1 MLTLL
6 VQQTTLNGSKKSW
19 KLTPGKGLYTF
30 GASRLSD
37 LISIDTQ
44 VQTYE
49 GVFEFRNNQ
58 WNYIDFNKENF
69 LQNKTPTILL
79 DKELKLKFKNSQI
92 SVTPIL
98 KDVEI
103 YANLEKSKANPSANT
118 KQHHLYLVRHFGK
131 VVETRTLKPNVK
143 FRPQSTTEKIVVEPV
158 PSQEWVRK
166 KYGEYEISQRL
177 IYVED
182 VSPFAKFKLS
192 QITDRDSLKNMSIV
206 GACCLL
212 FAVISLVVPKP
223 PQEQIVSV
231 PQSATKLIVR
241 TDFKKTKEQK
251 PKTQSEKSVAQK
263 AAAPAVNPSTAP
275 AGGKVAGML
284 KSLNSGRLSN
294 LLSKISA
301 QAQKSKNAIISK
313 GVVAGTGPS
322 GRALA
327 SIGPIDK
334 SGKDWSSD
342 AKGTGVTISTSGL
355 GGGKSINGVGQLA
368 GGKIG
373 QAGVGLIEDESEV
386 VGGLDRDV
394 IASYIKTQLG
404 QILYC
409 YERQL
414 SAKKDLFGKVA
425 VRFTIGPTGQVETQ
439 NIGDTTLKNAT
450 VEGCILN
457 KVAQWKFPAPQGG
470 TKVNV
475 TYPFLFK
482 STN

>member
-6 VQQTTLNGSKKSW
+6 VKQTTNKGDNKTW
-19 KLTPGKGLYTF
+19 KLNPGKGLYTF
-30 GASRLSD
+30 GTSKLAD
-37 LISIDTQ
+37 MISMDIGLQ
-44 VQTYE
+44 VYE
-49 GVFEFRNNQ
+49 SVFEFRKDK
-58 WNYIDFNKENF
+58 WHYINFNKSSIKE
-69 LQNKTPTILL
+69 KASPAIILE
-79 DKELKLKFKNSQI
+79 KEIKIKFKDSELVI
-92 SVTPIL
+92 TPIL
-98 KDVEI
+98 KTIALYEGLVNNTI
-103 YANLEKSKANPSANT
+103 KASPNSKPH
-118 KQHHLYLVRHFGK
+118 QIFMVRYKGQI
-131 VVETRTLKPNVK
+131 VETKTQKPKAK
-143 FRPQSTTEKIVVEPV
+143 FRPDSTVEKIVVESV
-158 PSQEWVRK
+158 PSKEWVRK
-166 KYGEYEISQRL
+166 NYGDYEISQRE

-182 VSPFAKFKLS
+182 TSSIAKFKLS
-192 QITDRDSLKNMSIV
+192 QITDKESLKNIGIV
-206 GACCLL
+206 GACCFVFLL
-212 FAVISLVVPKP
+212 ISIFSPKP
-223 PQEQIVSV
+223 KYEEVVNV

-241 TDFKKTKEQK
+241 TDFKKVKEQK
-251 PKTQSEKSVAQK
+251 PKTEKTAVQK
-263 AAAPAVNPSTAP
+263 QAAPAVAPSTVP

-284 KSLNSGRLSN
+284 KSLNSGRLSS

-301 QAQKSKNAIISK
+301 QAQKSKHAIISK
-313 GVVAGTGPS
+313 GVTAGSAPS

-368 GGKIG
+368 GGKVG

-386 VGGLDRDV
+386 VGGLDRDI
-394 IASYIKTQLG
+394 IANYIKTQLG

-425 VRFTIGPTGQVETQ
+425 VKFTIGPNGQVEAQ
-439 NIGDTTLKNAT
+439 QIGDTTLKNAT
-450 VEGCILN
+450 VEGCILS

>member
-6 VQQTTLNGSKKSW
+6 VKQIANNGNKKSW
-19 KLTPGKGLYTF
+19 RLNPGKALYTF
-30 GASRLSD
+30 GSSRLAD
-37 LISIDTQ
+37 LISVDTDLQ
-44 VQTYE
+44 NYE
-49 GVFEFRNNQ
+49 AVFEFKDSK
-58 WNYIDFNKENF
+58 WHYINFNKETVNSKDSPSITVENEIKIKYKGSQ
-69 LQNKTPTILL
+69 LTI
-79 DKELKLKFKNSQI
+79 
-92 SVTPIL
+92 TPIL
-98 KDVEI
+98 KTVSLYDGI
-103 YANLEKSKANPSANT
+103 IKSSAKLANNV
-118 KQHHLYLVRHFGK
+118 KQHQIFMVSYKGK
-131 VVETRTLKPNVK
+131 IVETKTLKPKMK
-143 FRPQSTTEKIVVEPV
+143 FRPQSTIEKIVIEPV
-158 PSQEWVRK
+158 PSKDWVRK
-166 KYGEYEISQRL
+166 NYGEYEISQRE

-182 VSPFAKFKLS
+182 SSPFANFKLS
-192 QITDRDSLKNMSIV
+192 QIADKESLKNSGIV
-206 GACCLL
+206 GVCCLL
-212 FAVISLVVPKP
+212 FVMISMLAPKP
-223 PQEQIVSV
+223 KHDEIVNV

-241 TDFKKTKEQK
+241 TDFKKAKEQK
-251 PKTQSEKSVAQK
+251 PKSSAEKSVAQK
-263 AAAPAVNPSTAP
+263 PAAPAANPSAAP

-284 KSLNSGRLSN
+284 KSLNSGRLSS

-313 GVVAGTGPS
+313 GVAAGTAPS

-355 GGGKSINGVGQLA
+355 GGGKSINGVGQLS
-368 GGKIG
+368 GGKVG
-373 QAGVGLIEDESEV
+373 QGGVGLIEDESEV

-425 VRFTIGPTGQVETQ
+425 VKFTIGPSGQVEAQ
-439 NIGDTTLKNAT
+439 QIGDTTLKNAT
-450 VEGCILN
+450 VEGCILS

>member
-6 VQQTTLNGSKKSW
+6 VQQTTQDGTKKAW
-19 KLTPGKGLYTF
+19 KLSPGKIIYTF
-30 GASRLSD
+30 GTSRLSD
-37 LISIDTQ
+37 MISVDLDLQ
-44 VQTYE
+44 PYE
-49 GVFEFRNNQ
+49 GVFEFRNNK
-58 WNYIDFNKENF
+58 WYYIDFNKENF
-69 LQNKTPTILL
+69 EKNRAPTTVL
-79 DKELKLKFKNSQI
+79 DKECKIKFKNSYLI
-92 SVTPIL
+92 VTPVL
-98 KDVEI
+98 KNVDVFESI
-103 YANLEKSKANPSANT
+103 EQRKPSLSTNSKP
-118 KQHHLYLVRHFGK
+118 HHIYLVRFRGA
-131 VVETRTLKPNVK
+131 VVETKTLKPTKK
-143 FRPQSTTEKIVVEPV
+143 FRPNSTVQKIVVDPI

-166 KYGEYEISQRL
+166 NYGEYEISQRL
-177 IYVED
+177 IQIED
-182 VSPFAKFKLS
+182 TSPFAKFKLS
-192 QITDRDSLKNMSIV
+192 QVTDKDSAKNMGIV

-212 FAVISLVVPKP
+212 FALVALLSPKP
-223 PQEQIVSV
+223 PRDEVV
-231 PQSATKLIVR
+231 NLPQSATKLIVR
-241 TDFKKTKEQK
+241 TDFKKTKQEKQK
-251 PKTQSEKSVAQK
+251 SQAEKSVAQK
-263 AAAPAVNPSTAP
+263 AAAPATTPSTTT
-275 AGGKVAGML
+275 AGGKVAGLL

-334 SGKDWSSD
+334 TGKDWNSD

-355 GGGKSINGVGQLA
+355 GGGKSMNGVGQLA

-373 QAGVGLIEDESEV
+373 QAGVGLIEDESEI

-414 SAKKDLFGKVA
+414 SANKDLFGKIA
-425 VRFTIGPTGQVETQ
+425 VRFTIGSSGQVEAQ
-439 NIGDTTLKNAT
+439 NIGDSTLKNAT

>member
-6 VQQTTLNGSKKSW
+6 VQQTTSNGTKKTW
-19 KLTPGKGLYTF
+19 KLNPGKAIYTF
-30 GASRLSD
+30 GTSRVSD
-37 LISIDTQ
+37 LISIDQDTQ
-44 VQTYE
+44 NYE

-58 WNYIDFNKENF
+58 WVYIDFNKDNF
-69 LQNKTPTILL
+69 LQNKAPTLPLTKAHTIS
-79 DKELKLKFKNSQI
+79 FKNSQI
-92 SVTPIL
+92 VITPMI

-103 YANLEKSKANPSANT
+103 FESLEKNKSEPKANT
-118 KQHHLYLVRHFGK
+118 KPHHIFVVRHYGR
-131 VVETRTLKPNVK
+131 VIETKTLKPKVK
-143 FRPQSTTEKIVVEPV
+143 FRPASVVEKVVVDPV

-166 KYGEYEISQRL
+166 NYGNYEISQRI

-182 VSPFAKFKLS
+182 TSPLSKFKLS
-192 QITDRDSLKNMSIV
+192 QITDRESLKNISIV
-206 GACCLL
+206 GVCCLI
-212 FAVISLVVPKP
+212 FALIAAVTPKP
-223 PQEQIVSV
+223 KHDQVVAV

-241 TDFKKTKEQK
+241 TDFKKTKQQK
-251 PKTQSEKSVAQK
+251 PQAEKSVAQK
-263 AAAPAVNPSTAP
+263 QAAPATTPSTAP

-313 GVVAGTGPS
+313 GVAAGTGPS

-327 SIGPIDK
+327 AIGPVDK

-368 GGKIG
+368 GGKVG

-386 VGGLDRDV
+386 VGGLDRDI

-425 VRFTIGPTGQVETQ
+425 VRFTIGPSGQVETQ
-439 NIGDTTLKNAT
+439 QIGDTTLKNAT

>member
-6 VQQTTLNGSKKSW
+6 VQQTTRNGTKKSW
-19 KLTPGKGLYTF
+19 KLNPGKEIYTF
-30 GASRLSD
+30 GTSRLSD
-37 LISIDTQ
+37 LISVDHD
-44 VQTYE
+44 VQNYE

-58 WNYIDFNKENF
+58 WAYIDFSKKNF
-69 LQNKTPTILL
+69 LQNKSPTLHL
-79 DKELKLKFKNSQI
+79 DKELKIQFENSHLV
-92 SVTPIL
+92 VTPIM
-98 KDVEI
+98 KDVEVFER
-103 YANLEKSKANPSANT
+103 LEKNQMAPRGNAQPRQVYVVRQSGQVIET
-118 KQHHLYLVRHFGK
+118 K
-131 VVETRTLKPNVK
+131 TLKPKAK
-143 FRPQSTTEKIVVEPV
+143 FRPTSVQNKVVVEPV

-166 KYGEYEISQRL
+166 KYGDYEISQRL

-182 VSPFAKFKLS
+182 DSPFSRFKLS
-192 QITDRDSLKNMSIV
+192 QITDRDSLKNISIV
-206 GACCLL
+206 GVCCLI
-212 FAVISLVVPKP
+212 FAIIAVVSPKP
-223 PQEQIVSV
+223 VKEQIVAV
-231 PQSATKLIVR
+231 PQSATKLLVR

-251 PKTQSEKSVAQK
+251 PKPQAEKSVAQK
-263 AAAPAVNPSTAP
+263 TAAPAVSPSTAP

-284 KSLNSGRLSN
+284 KSLNSGRISS

-313 GVVAGTGPS
+313 GVAAGSGPS

-327 SIGPIDK
+327 AIGPIDK

-342 AKGTGVTISTSGL
+342 AKGSGVTISTAGL

-368 GGKIG
+368 GGKVG

-425 VRFTIGPTGQVETQ
+425 VRFTIGPSGQVETQ
-439 NIGDTTLKNAT
+439 QIGDTTLKNAT